1 MQENGWCFFIL
12 KPMSN
17 LLNKIK
23 DYLHEVKVEVKK
35 VEWPTRQ
42 ETLKYTAIVVGIS
55 LFVAVFLGGLDFI
68 FTNLLKRFVI

>member
-1 MQENGWCFFIL
+1 M
-12 KPMSN
+12 
-17 LLNKIK
+17 NKLISQIR

-35 VEWPTRQ
+35 VDWPTRQ

-55 LFVAVFLGGLDFI
+55 LFVAIFLGGLDFI